1 MKKIIGVTGAFGF
14 LGFHLRAAFFSN
26 QDYELRCAGRDTFA
40 DPDALKTFVTGA
52 DAVVHL
58 AGLNR
63 APDDEILKTNVELA
77 ASLTRACD
85 EAGAT
90 PHIVFSSSTHV
101 DRDSVYGLS
110 KRKVADHFSEWA
122 NSHSGRFTNLIL
134 PNIFGEYCKP
144 FYNSAVATFCHQL
157 SLGEELTVNEGQ
169 VELVHA
175 QQVCRLIQE
184 TLETERV
191 GDYRMAG
198 REISVPDLAER
209 LSTMSSQY
217 QAQLMP
223 EFQDEFDLSLFNTLR
238 SYLFPKFYP
247 KALTLHTDNRGSL
260 FEAIR
265 SLNGGQCFV
274 STTKPGITRGDHYHH
289 YKVERFLVIEGK
301 ATIRIRKLFSDDV
314 HEFPVTGDNPVFIDM
329 PPFHTH
335 NITNTGDSKLVTLF
349 WAHEI
354 FNPEQP
360 DTYGE
365 LVVK

>member
-1 MKKIIGVTGAFGF
+1 MKKVIGVTGAYGF
-14 LGFHLRAAFFSN
+14 LGFHLRAALFSN
-26 QDYELRCAGRDTFA
+26 KDYEVRCAGRDTFA
-40 DPDALKTFVTGA
+40 DSKTLAEFVTGV
-52 DAVVHL
+52 DAIVHL

-77 ASLTRACD
+77 VSLTQACD
-85 EAGAT
+85 EVACY

-110 KRKVADHFSEWA
+110 KRKVADHFAEWSENNA
-122 NSHSGRFTNLIL
+122 GRFSNLVL

-175 QQVCRLIQE
+175 QEVCRLIQE
-184 TLETERV
+184 TLETQRV
-191 GDYRMAG
+191 GEYRMTG
-198 REISVPDLAER
+198 REVSVPELAER

-223 EFQDEFDLSLFNTLR
+223 DFKDDFDLSLFNTLR
-238 SYLFPKFYP
+238 SYLFPSFYP

-289 YKVERFLVIEGK
+289 YKVERFLVIEGE
-301 ATIRIRKLFSDDV
+301 AVIRIRKLFSDEV
-314 HEFPVTGDNPVFIDM
+314 REFPVSGEEPVFIDM

-335 NITNTGDSKLVTLF
+335 NITNTGASKLVTLF

-354 FNPEQP
+354 FNPEKP

-365 LVVK
+365 PVVQ